1 MDFVETFVRL
11 EGKIKHMEKEL
22 EVSYPTIRKKLHDV
36 IQALGYEPGGDD
48 ELSALSDDER
58 QQILDDLDK
67 GKISYEEAM
76 KLLQEEEE

>member
-1 MDFVETFVRL
+1 
-11 EGKIKHMEKEL
+11 
-22 EVSYPTIRKKLHDV
+22 
-36 IQALGYEPGGDD
+36 LGYEPGGDD

-67 GKISYEEAM
+67 GEISYEEAM